1 MHHYGVY
8 GISLRSDIRLNYPEH
23 PDPAGVAEV
32 VIETFDGRSLSH
44 LLGDV
49 HPSPSGAWGEHALL
63 PDGSI
68 YLRWPD
74 LAEFVL
80 SGDGGHILCCAAA
93 GAAAEMW
100 QTYLLGQVL
109 SFALVKKG
117 IEPLHAT
124 TVVVN
129 GRAVGFLGKA
139 GQGKST
145 LAAAFVAAGHKVLTD
160 DLLVLQEIDDAM
172 SGYPGPCR
180 IKLFPDQAADLL
192 GVSEG
197 VPMNT
202 LTTKLVIP
210 LEAHQFQSTAV
221 PICALYV
228 LETAPGTAS
237 RAPRLSRLAPRRAL
251 IALVAHTFNRVMV
264 APDRLRRQF
273 DNAARLAARV
283 PVKRLRYSRSLANLA
298 GVRDAVLADLD
309 RLVSRH

>member
-49 HPSPSGAWGEHALL
+49 HPSSSGAWGEHALL

-117 IEPLHAT
+117 I
-124 TVVVN
+124 
-129 GRAVGFLGKA
+129 R
-139 GQGKST
+139 
-145 LAAAFVAAGHKVLTD
+145 
-160 DLLVLQEIDDAM
+160 
-172 SGYPGPCR
+172 
-180 IKLFPDQAADLL
+180 
-192 GVSEG
+192 
-197 VPMNT
+197 
-202 LTTKLVIP
+202 
-210 LEAHQFQSTAV
+210 
-221 PICALYV
+221 
-228 LETAPGTAS
+228 TAS
-237 RAPRLSRLAPRRAL
+237 RHHRCGQWTRGGLPGQSGPGKIDACRRIRRRRPQSA
-251 IALVAHTFNRVMV
+251 
-264 APDRLRRQF
+264 DR
-273 DNAARLAARV
+273 
-283 PVKRLRYSRSLANLA
+283 
-298 GVRDAVLADLD
+298 
-309 RLVSRH
+309 